1 MSSLDETCR
10 ENVARSPAADGT
22 NDRRRSFAAGLIG
35 ERINPAFRDR
45 VPATP
50 PVPDRPEPPMAKPVA
65 AKPGTRIVKS
75 ACYSCNMCCEVL
87 VFIDEATGEILRVEG
102 DPESPISQGTLCTK
116 GLAAR
121 DLVYNPG
128 RLRYPLKRTGERG
141 EGKWERI
148 SWDEALDRIAGKLLH
163 YRQQDGPQGVAFL
176 QGTIRGWS
184 RVYSRLANAFG
195 AVNHGAAGWAQ
206 CLWPRLVDNTV
217 TFGAN
222 YTEVPDFENTRC
234 VLVWGTN
241 PASTWPYFAS
251 QIMDARQRGAALIVV
266 DPYLSETAA
275 KADIWLQLRP
285 GTDTALALALIH
297 VILQEGLYD
306 DPFIQNWTVGFDK
319 LKRHVE
325 GYTPEWG
332 ETVTRVPAALIGQAA
347 RLYATTD
354 PAAIFRCVALDT
366 IHDSIQACR
375 AVSILATVTGN
386 IGIPGGNVT
395 VSSRG
400 ETSENTHTFI
410 GYDLLPSDR
419 IPLRRGFDEFP
430 LLCDTLSPVPTAH
443 MPTLWETIA
452 TGEPYP
458 VKAALIFGSNALISY
473 SNTPGVEQAMQKL
486 EFIAVCDLFM
496 TPTAHM
502 ADIVLPAS
510 SWLERDNLISS
521 FQVSPTYTIAQ
532 QKAVEVAEARSDVDI
547 VCALAEKLG
556 LADHFWS
563 DAGQMYDHLIGPT
576 GLTFDQFKEK
586 KRIYAP
592 LLYRQYEIKGFN
604 TPSGKVELYSSL
616 LEKNRCAPLPAYTAI
631 IEEAPDHPL
640 DGATER
646 PYILTT
652 GWRQPVYRHT
662 ENREN
667 PLLREI
673 APRPGI
679 LIHPDTASR
688 LGISEGDPVVVETG
702 TGSATLFAVLTLGIH
717 PDVVQATPGWRGRAN
732 INRVVPWNR
741 FAEGIGSVP
750 MRGISCSLKKG
761 APDSGEP
768 EEGVSQ

>member
-1 MSSLDETCR
+1 MGDL
-10 ENVARSPAADGT
+10 
-22 NDRRRSFAAGLIG
+22 RRQFALRLLG
-35 ERINPAFRDR
+35 EKVNPAYRCE
-45 VPATP
+45 VPAEEQKDNP
-50 PVPDRPEPPMAKPVA
+50 KCHAAPKVAPVSV
-65 AKPGTRIVKS
+65 KPGIKIVKS

-87 VFIDEATGEILRVEG
+87 VFIDEATGKILKVEG
-102 DPESPISQGTLCTK
+102 DPESPISRGLLCTK
-116 GLAAR
+116 GLASR

-128 RLRYPLKRTGERG
+128 RLRHPLKRVGERG

-148 SWDEALDRIAGKLLH
+148 SWEEALDRIAEKLIQ
-163 YRQQDGPQGVAFL
+163 YREQYGPQGVAFL

-206 CLWPRLVDNTV
+206 CLWPRLVENTV
-217 TFGAN
+217 TFGAT
-222 YTEVPDFENTRC
+222 YTEVADFENTHC
-234 VLVWGTN
+234 MLVWGTN

-251 QIMDARQRGAALIVV
+251 QIMDARQRGAGLIVV

-285 GTDTALALALIH
+285 GTDTALALVMLH
-297 VILQEGLYD
+297 VIIREGLYD
-306 DPFIQNWTVGFDK
+306 KEFIRNWTVGFDR
-319 LKRHVE
+319 LREHVG

-332 ETVTRVPAALIGQAA
+332 EAITKVPAALIRKAA
-347 RLYATTD
+347 RLYANAK
-354 PAAIFRCVALDT
+354 PSAIYRCVSLDMV
-366 IHDSIQACR
+366 HDSIQACR
-375 AVSILATVTGN
+375 AVSILAAVTGN

-395 VSSRG
+395 VSRRG
-400 ETSENTHTFI
+400 ETTQNSHTFI
-410 GYDLLPSDR
+410 GYDLLPADKIS
-419 IPLRRGFDEFP
+419 LRRGFDEFP
-430 LLCDTLSPVPTAH
+430 LLCDKLSPVPTAH

-452 TGEPYP
+452 TDKPYP

-473 SNTPGVEQAMQKL
+473 SNTPRVEEAMQKL

-496 TPTAHM
+496 TPTAQM

-521 FQVSPTYTIAQ
+521 FQVCPTYTIAQ

-547 VCALAEKLG
+547 VCDLARKLG
-556 LADHFWS
+556 LAEHFWNDS
-563 DAGQMYDHLIGPT
+563 GELYDFLIKPT
-576 GLTFDQFKEK
+576 GLTFQEFKEK
-586 KRIYAP
+586 KRIFAP
-592 LLYRQYEIKGFN
+592 LVYRQFEKTGFK

-616 LEKNRCAPLPAYTAI
+616 LEKNHCAPLPTYTAPF
-631 IEEAPDHPL
+631 ESSTDASESA
-640 DGATER
+640 AEY

-673 APRPGI
+673 APRPGL
-679 LIHPDTASR
+679 LIHSDTAGR
-688 LGISEGDPVVVETG
+688 LGILEGDPVIIETG

-717 PDVVQATPGWRGRAN
+717 PDVVQATPGWPGKAN
-732 INRVVPWNR
+732 INRVIPWDR

-750 MRGISCSLKKG
+750 MRGILCRVRKDIS
-761 APDSGEP
+761 
-768 EEGVSQ
+768 VSADPGDEVMR

>member
-1 MSSLDETCR
+1 MSGGNGIGPEGPAMPPQTGGAEER
-10 ENVARSPAADGT
+10 RNHFARA
-22 NDRRRSFAAGLIG
+22 LIG
-35 ERINPAFRDR
+35 RRINPGYRAL
-45 VPATP
+45 VPAAAPLPEAPELPATA
-50 PVPDRPEPPMAKPVA
+50 PVRPD
-65 AKPGTRIVKS
+65 PGTRIVKS

-87 VFIDEATGEILRVEG
+87 VFIDEATGEIRKVEG
-102 DPESPISQGTLCTK
+102 DPESPVSRGMLCTK

-128 RLRYPLKRTGERG
+128 RLRHPLKRTGERG

-148 SWDEALDRIAGKLLH
+148 SWDEALDQIAGKLLH

-176 QGTIRGWS
+176 QGTIRGWT

-234 VLVWGTN
+234 LLVWGTN
-241 PASTWPYFAS
+241 PPSTWPHFAS
-251 QIMDARQRGAALIVV
+251 QIMDARQRGAGLIVV
-266 DPYLSETAA
+266 DPYLSETVA
-275 KADIWLQLRP
+275 KADIWLQLKP
-285 GTDTALALALIH
+285 GTDTALALAMLH
-297 VILQEGLYD
+297 VIIGEGLHD
-306 DPFIQNWTVGFDK
+306 RLFVDSWTIGFDR
-319 LKRHVE
+319 LTEHVRPC
-325 GYTPEWG
+325 TPQWG
-332 ETVTRVPAALIGQAA
+332 ESVTRVPAALIQKAA

-354 PAAIFRCVALDT
+354 PAAIYRCVSLDT

-375 AVSILATVTGN
+375 AVSLLAAVTGN

-395 VSSRG
+395 VSQRG
-400 ETSENTHTFI
+400 ETTENSHAFI
-410 GYDLLPSDR
+410 GYDLLDPET
-419 IPLRRGFDEFP
+419 IPLRRGFDAFP
-430 LLCDTLSPVPTAH
+430 LLCDRLAPVPSAH

-452 TGEPYP
+452 TDRPYP

-473 SNTPGVEQAMQKL
+473 SNTPGVEQAMRKL
-486 EFIAVCDLFM
+486 EFIAVSDLFM
-496 TPTAHM
+496 TPTAQM

-521 FQVSPTYTIAQ
+521 FQVCPTYTIAQ
-532 QKAVEVAEARSDVDI
+532 QKATELAEARSDVDI
-547 VCALAEKLG
+547 VCALAQKLG

-563 DAGQMYDHLIGPT
+563 DAGEMYDQLIKPT
-576 GLTFDQFKEK
+576 GLTFEQFKRK
-586 KRIYAP
+586 KRIFAP
-592 LLYRQYEIKGFN
+592 LLYRQYEKKGFN
-604 TPSGKVELYSSL
+604 TPSGKVELYASL
-616 LEKNRCAPLPAYTAI
+616 LEKNRCAPLPPFTDTVEGW
-631 IEEAPDHPL
+631 EERGPL
-640 DGATER
+640 AAF

-679 LIHPDTASR
+679 LIHPDTASP
-688 LGISEGDPVVVETG
+688 LGIADGDPALIETA
-702 TGSATLFAVLTLGIH
+702 TGSATLFAFLTRGIH
-717 PDVVQATPGWRGRAN
+717 PDVVQATPGWRGEAN
-732 INRVVPWNR
+732 INRVIPWNR

-750 MRGISCSLKKG
+750 MRGIPCRIRKG
-761 APDSGEP
+761 AAGNP
-768 EEGVSQ
+768 ERDDEVW

>member
-1 MSSLDETCR
+1 MGDLR
-10 ENVARSPAADGT
+10 HQ
-22 NDRRRSFAAGLIG
+22 FALRLLG
-35 ERINPAFRDR
+35 EKVNPAYRCE
-45 VPATP
+45 VPGEAQKDSP
-50 PVPDRPEPPMAKPVA
+50 KCHAAPKVAPVSV
-65 AKPGTRIVKS
+65 KPGIKIVKS

-87 VFIDEATGEILRVEG
+87 VFIDEATGKILKVEG
-102 DPESPISQGTLCTK
+102 DPESPISRGLLCTK
-116 GLAAR
+116 GLASR

-128 RLRYPLKRTGERG
+128 RLRYPLKRVGERG

-148 SWDEALDRIAGKLLH
+148 SWEEALDRIAEKLIQ
-163 YRQQDGPQGVAFL
+163 YREQYGPQGVAFL

-206 CLWPRLVDNTV
+206 CLWPRLVENTV
-217 TFGAN
+217 TFGAT
-222 YTEVPDFENTRC
+222 YTEVADFENTHC
-234 VLVWGTN
+234 MLVWGTN

-251 QIMDARQRGAALIVV
+251 QIMDARQRGAGLIVV

-285 GTDTALALALIH
+285 GTDTALALVMLH
-297 VILQEGLYD
+297 VIIREGLYD
-306 DPFIQNWTVGFDK
+306 KEFIRNWTVGFDR
-319 LKRHVE
+319 LREHVG

-332 ETVTRVPAALIGQAA
+332 EAITKVPAALIRKAA
-347 RLYATTD
+347 RLYANAK
-354 PAAIFRCVALDT
+354 PSAIYRCVSLDMV
-366 IHDSIQACR
+366 HDSIQACR
-375 AVSILATVTGN
+375 AVSILAAVTGN

-395 VSSRG
+395 VSQRG
-400 ETSENTHTFI
+400 ETTQNSHTFI
-410 GYDLLPSDR
+410 GYDLLPADKIS
-419 IPLRRGFDEFP
+419 LRRGFDEFP
-430 LLCDTLSPVPTAH
+430 LLCDKLSPVPTAH

-452 TGEPYP
+452 TDKPYP

-473 SNTPGVEQAMQKL
+473 SNTPRVEEAMQKL

-496 TPTAHM
+496 TPTAQM

-521 FQVSPTYTIAQ
+521 FQVCPTYTIAQ

-547 VCALAEKLG
+547 VCDLARKLG
-556 LADHFWS
+556 LAEHFWNDS
-563 DAGQMYDHLIGPT
+563 GELYDFLIKPT
-576 GLTFDQFKEK
+576 GLTFQEFKEK
-586 KRIYAP
+586 KRIFAP
-592 LLYRQYEIKGFN
+592 LVYRQFEKTGFK

-616 LEKNRCAPLPAYTAI
+616 LEKNHCAPLPTYTAPF
-631 IEEAPDHPL
+631 ESSTDASESA
-640 DGATER
+640 AEY

-673 APRPGI
+673 APRPGL
-679 LIHPDTASR
+679 LIHPDTAGR
-688 LGISEGDPVVVETG
+688 LGILEGDPVIIETG

-717 PDVVQATPGWRGRAN
+717 PDVVQATPGWPGKAN
-732 INRVVPWNR
+732 INRVIPWDR

-750 MRGISCSLKKG
+750 MRGILCRVRKDIS
-761 APDSGEP
+761 
-768 EEGVSQ
+768 VSADPGDEVMR